1 MCRKEEKNLVKEML
15 LINTIREI
23 TPLITKKKMKERIKT
38 TQNKTNLKN
47 ENLLSWRKKACK
59 IRKLGY

>member
-1 MCRKEEKNLVKEML
+1 MCRKEEKNLVKEIL

-23 TPLITKKKMKERIKT
+23 TPLITKKKKMKEKIKT

-47 ENLLSWRKKACK
+47 ENLLSWRKKLA
-59 IRKLGY
+59 R